1 MIINKHPSSRVILCN
16 DGRGPDG
23 FICCTYLVWCWEA
36 GAYVFLVARLR
47 VLEAGALRVFDAAR
61 FNTGLR
67 DLETYLF
74 AAGFR
79 DFDLL

>member
-1 MIINKHPSSRVILCN
+1 MFGVV
-16 DGRGPDG
+16 RG
-23 FICCTYLVWCWEA
+23 

-67 DLETYLF
+67 DLETDLF